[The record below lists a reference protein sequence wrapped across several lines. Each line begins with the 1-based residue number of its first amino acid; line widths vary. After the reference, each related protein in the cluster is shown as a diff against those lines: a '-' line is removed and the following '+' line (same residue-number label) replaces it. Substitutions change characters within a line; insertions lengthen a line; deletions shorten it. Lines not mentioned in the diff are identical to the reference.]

1 MSYLQRR
8 GRKRARR
15 SSTREDDEP
24 SDEPVYC
31 ICRSSVCDTFM
42 IACDACEEWYH
53 GECINVTPKQAECI
67 QKFYC
72 QACRDEKPE
81 LQIEFKPDHLNGRH
95 SYGNRHKSVDVPCP
109 AVGDVDDYTDRF
121 GSIQS
126 RKRSRKHSQP
136 LQPKSRRAPA
146 AVPVRLGESSEEEFD
161 LDHSQFASPSSS
173 YSQSHAAPYSSRSK
187 YGRVTLPPY
196 DNSNDVDFQQSQQ
209 QSQQQWRRSLPRNRS
224 PQPCGECDSCKTR
237 DNCGTCEVCRS
248 TKFKQ
253 GRSRQQCLL
262 KGKMCLANDPE
273 FQQPWRRQPS
283 RGRYAPPCGECE
295 NCKTKGNCGTCE
307 VCRSPKFKQGRSRQ
321 YCLYR
326 AKICLGNDLQ
336 RQPSK
341 ITSSQSHLSDLDYE
355 THFDNFAPSTRFPA
369 GARKSVAIVG
379 SKMRRGDHLPGG
391 GMGGPS
397 GRLIHEPQFSR
408 RGPHSDLNLL
418 DSADFVDAYNISPSH
433 RSDRNGSSRFVG
445 SHSRQNDIEP
455 RIMRNVGGIMDADDL
470 LGPTDAPPT
479 YDSDEDVVLP
489 EMRPCAGPACSKP
502 AIRSRYCSEECQLRH
517 ESDSINR
524 MHTSS
529 RCSSVKDQ
537 IKTPYA
543 LPYPD
548 HLYCRHHRMYSS
560 QVYNVDA
567 SLGAQ
572 QSGSSISDMYS
583 DVYTTFVSSNQSAVM
598 DYVYDPMTGSSQ
610 IQTSYRRL
618 SAAQGSG
625 SDDYF
630 ASYPQDNHIPKVGSG
645 GHSRKFP
652 TLEDMRGRG
661 PQSSGHLVGG
671 RMLPLAS
678 RRQVHSS
685 LGPAGG
691 SGSSGGGDVLSPIP
705 LESITPTVQPIRMYN
720 GHLGGGPP
728 DYRVNSGDGESA
740 AAAELLTA
748 DANDLIDVDGTSSS
762 GVGGNGSMNAVASA
776 SAPPF
781 RQGDEYYMMNENE
794 NIEINWPTSPGGV
807 ATASAGTV

>member
-1 MSYLQRR
+1 MQRR

-15 SSTREDDEP
+15 SSTRDDDEP

-81 LQIEFKPDHLNGRH
+81 LQIEFKPDHMNGRH
-95 SYGNRHKSVDVPCP
+95 SYGSRHRP
-109 AVGDVDDYTDRF
+109 ADISCSTMGDADDYADRF

-126 RKRSRKHSQP
+126 RKRSSKHSQP
-136 LQPKSRRAPA
+136 LQPKSRRVPS
-146 AVPVRLGESSEEEFD
+146 AVPTRLGESSEDEFD

-173 YSQSHAAPYSSRSK
+173 YSQSHIGPYSSRSK
-187 YGRVTLPPY
+187 YGRVTLPTY
-196 DNSNDVDFQQSQQ
+196 ENSNCVDFQQ
-209 QSQQQWRRSLPRNRS
+209 WRRPFSRNRS

-248 TKFKQ
+248 PKFKQ
-253 GRSRQQCLL
+253 ARSRQHCLL
-262 KGKMCLANDPE
+262 KGKMCLANDSD
-273 FQQPWRRQPS
+273 FQQPWRQQSS

-326 AKICLGNDLQ
+326 AKICLGNGLQ
-336 RQPSK
+336 RQSSK
-341 ITSSQSHLSDLDYE
+341 ISSQSHLPDPDYE
-355 THFDNFAPSTRFPA
+355 THFDDFASSTRFSSGGRK
-369 GARKSVAIVG
+369 GAPMIG

-391 GMGGPS
+391 GIGPS
-397 GRLIHEPQFSR
+397 GRLAHDPQFPR

-418 DSADFVDAYNISPSH
+418 DSSDFVDAYSISPTH
-433 RSDRNGSSRFVG
+433 RTDRNGSSRFVG
-445 SHSRQNDIEP
+445 PNSRQNDLDS
-455 RIMRNVGGIMDADDL
+455 RVMRNVGGIMDTDDL
-470 LGPTDAPPT
+470 LAPADAPPN

-560 QVYNVDA
+560 QVYNVDT

-572 QSGSSISDMYS
+572 QSGSSVSDMYS

-598 DYVYDPMTGSSQ
+598 DYAYDPMAGSSQ
-610 IQTSYRRL
+610 MPTGYRRL
-618 SAAQGSG
+618 SAAQGNG
-625 SDDYF
+625 PDDYF
-630 ASYPQDNHIPKVGSG
+630 ATYPQGNHVSKVGSG

-652 TLEDMRGRG
+652 SLEDMRGRG
-661 PQSSGHLVGG
+661 LQSTHLVGS
-671 RMLPLAS
+671 RMLPLTG

-685 LGPAGG
+685 LGTVVGG
-691 SGSSGGGDVLSPIP
+691 SGSSGSGDVLSPVP
-705 LESITPTVQPIRMYN
+705 LESITPTMQSIRMYN

-762 GVGGNGSMNAVASA
+762 GVGGGSMNAVASA
-776 SAPPF
+776 GAPTF

>member
-1 MSYLQRR
+1 MKGKR

-95 SYGNRHKSVDVPCP
+95 SYGNRHRSADVSCP
-109 AVGDVDDYTDRF
+109 TGGDVDDYSDRF

-136 LQPKSRRAPA
+136 LQPKTRRVPSAM
-146 AVPVRLGESSEEEFD
+146 PVRLGESSEDEFD

-173 YSQSHAAPYSSRSK
+173 YSQSHVGPYSSRSK
-187 YGRVTLPPY
+187 YGRVTLPTY

-209 QSQQQWRRSLPRNRS
+209 QSQQQWRRPFPRNRS

-248 TKFKQ
+248 PKFKQ
-253 GRSRQQCLL
+253 GHSRQQCLL

-273 FQQPWRRQPS
+273 FQQPWRRQAS

-321 YCLYR
+321 HCLYR
-326 AKICLGNDLQ
+326 AKICLGNGPQ
-336 RQPSK
+336 RQSSK
-341 ITSSQSHLSDLDYE
+341 IASNQSHLSDLVYE
-355 THFDNFAPSTRFPA
+355 THFDDFAPSTRFSA
-369 GARKSVAIVG
+369 GGRKNAAIVG

-397 GRLIHEPQFSR
+397 GRLVHEPQFSR

-418 DSADFVDAYNISPSH
+418 ESTDFVDAYGISPSH
-433 RSDRNGSSRFVG
+433 RADRNGSSRFVG
-445 SHSRQNDIEP
+445 PHSRQNNIES
-455 RIMRNVGGIMDADDL
+455 RVMRNVGGIVDADDL
-470 LGPTDAPPT
+470 LGPADAPPN

-524 MHTSS
+524 MHASS
-529 RCSSVKDQ
+529 RGSSVKDQ
-537 IKTPYA
+537 IKIPYA

-572 QSGSSISDMYS
+572 QSGSSVSDMYS

-610 IQTSYRRL
+610 MPAGYRRL
-618 SAAQGSG
+618 PAAQGG
-625 SDDYF
+625 GTDDYF
-630 ASYPQDNHIPKVGSG
+630 ASYSQGNHVSKVGSG

-652 TLEDMRGRG
+652 SLEDMRGRG
-661 PQSSGHLVGG
+661 LQSAHLVGS
-671 RMLPLAS
+671 RMMSLTG

-685 LGPAGG
+685 LGAVVGG
-691 SGSSGGGDVLSPIP
+691 SGSSGSGDVLSPVP
-705 LESITPTVQPIRMYN
+705 LESITPTMQPIRMYN

-748 DANDLIDVDGTSSS
+748 DASDLIDVDGTSSS
-762 GVGGNGSMNAVASA
+762 GVGGGSMNAAASA
-776 SAPPF
+776 GAPTF